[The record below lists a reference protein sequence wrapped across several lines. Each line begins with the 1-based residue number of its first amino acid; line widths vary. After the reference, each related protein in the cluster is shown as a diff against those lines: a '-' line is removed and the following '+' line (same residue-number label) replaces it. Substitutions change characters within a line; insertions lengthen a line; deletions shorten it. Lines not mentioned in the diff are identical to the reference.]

1 MAVRAKIDA
10 REEESP
16 KLVAL
21 EFSVPDLNKQRTG
34 PVVVRLP
41 MASCTPPVVDSIKSV
56 LQTHPGSVEVH
67 LHLSNGEKTTVM
79 KIDEKL
85 RVEPT
90 SALFG
95 ELKALL
101 GPSAVA

>member
-1 MAVRAKIDA
+1 MNAV
-10 REEESP
+10 EWESKAP
-16 KLVAL
+16 AL
-21 EFSVPDLNKQRTG
+21 IS
-34 PVVVRLP
+34 
-41 MASCTPPVVDSIKSV
+41 ASITLL
-56 LQTHPGSVEVH
+56 LQ
-67 LHLSNGEKTTVM
+67 TTVM

>member
-1 MAVRAKIDA
+1 M
-10 REEESP
+10 
-16 KLVAL
+16 

-34 PVVVRLP
+34 PVIVKLP
-41 MASCTPPVVDSIKSV
+41 LARCTPPVVDSIKSV

-67 LHLSNGEKTTVM
+67 LHLTNGEKTTVM

-85 RVEPT
+85 RVEPS

>member
-1 MAVRAKIDA
+1 
-10 REEESP
+10 
-16 KLVAL
+16 LH
-21 EFSVPDLNKQRTG
+21 
-34 PVVVRLP
+34 
-41 MASCTPPVVDSIKSV
+41 
-56 LQTHPGSVEVH
+56 THRGSVEVH
-67 LHLSNGEKTTVM
+67 LHLTNGEKTTVM

>member
-1 MAVRAKIDA
+1 MKH
-10 REEESP
+10 
-16 KLVAL
+16 KLN
-21 EFSVPDLNKQRTG
+21 LNKQRTN
-34 PVVVRLP
+34 PVVVKLP
-41 MASCTPPVVDSIKSV
+41 LARCTPPVVDSIKSV

-67 LHLSNGEKTTVM
+67 LHLSNGDKTTVM
-79 KIDEKL
+79 KIDENL

-101 GPSAVA
+101 GPSAGA

>member
-1 MAVRAKIDA
+1 
-10 REEESP
+10 
-16 KLVAL
+16 
-21 EFSVPDLNKQRTG
+21 VPDLNKPRTG
-34 PVVVRLP
+34 PVVVKLP

-56 LQTHPGSVEVH
+56 LQTHPGTVEVH